1 MYLNSLSTEANTKVH
16 TNAQTHSQFNQVL
29 GYERD
34 QTGSAINWLQ
44 QYYETKVS

>member
-1 MYLNSLSTEANTKVH
+1 MYLNSLSQLKLIH